1 MFGNIVLESVNA
13 SLARAQFAFLL
24 VLLALGKW
32 ECLNVCHFLDAE
44 REREKASV
52 TLFFWAPKSL
62 QMVIA
67 AMKLKDAYSLE
78 GKL

>member
-1 MFGNIVLESVNA
+1 MTVFGNIVLECVNA

-32 ECLNVCHFLDAE
+32 ECLNVCHFLDAG

-52 TLFFWAPKSL
+52 TILGVSVEDNTNNREE
-62 QMVIA
+62 M
-67 AMKLKDAYSLE
+67 LKE
-78 GKL
+78 G